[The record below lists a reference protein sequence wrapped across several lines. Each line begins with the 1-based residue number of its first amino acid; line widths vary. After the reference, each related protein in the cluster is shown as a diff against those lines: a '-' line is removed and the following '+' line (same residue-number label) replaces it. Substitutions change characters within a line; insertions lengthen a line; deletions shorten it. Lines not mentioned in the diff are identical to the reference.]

1 MESNLKEE
9 ESSVDRT
16 FNEVKSKQV
25 DRIRET
31 NVKNSENGKELM
43 ADTIKNEI
51 VSNVVEKISDNT
63 LVHMYNRTQNIYYN
77 LNDVQG
83 IQNSN
88 IDLEDESF
96 ENVKD
101 GKKDFE
107 RNLGLKGIEDNNKG
121 FKGM

>member
-1 MESNLKEE
+1 M
-9 ESSVDRT
+9 
-16 FNEVKSKQV
+16 
-25 DRIRET
+25 
-31 NVKNSENGKELM
+31 KNSENGKELM

-77 LNDVQG
+77 SNDVQG

-88 IDLEDESF
+88 TDLEDESF

-107 RNLGLKGIEDNNKG
+107 RNLGLKGIEDNNEG
-121 FKGM
+121 FKGT

>member
-1 MESNLKEE
+1 M
-9 ESSVDRT
+9 
-16 FNEVKSKQV
+16 
-25 DRIRET
+25 
-31 NVKNSENGKELM
+31 KNSENGKELM

-83 IQNSN
+83 IQNLN
-88 IDLEDESF
+88 TDLEDESF

-121 FKGM
+121 SKGM

>member
-1 MESNLKEE
+1 M
-9 ESSVDRT
+9 
-16 FNEVKSKQV
+16 
-25 DRIRET
+25 
-31 NVKNSENGKELM
+31 KNSENGKELM

-51 VSNVVEKISDNT
+51 SNVVEKISDNT

-88 IDLEDESF
+88 TDLEDESF

-101 GKKDFE
+101 GKRDFE
-107 RNLGLKGIEDNNKG
+107 RNLGLKGIEDNNEG

>member
-77 LNDVQG
+77 SNDVQG
-83 IQNSN
+83 IQHSN
-88 IDLEDESF
+88 TDLEDESF

>member
-63 LVHMYNRTQNIYYN
+63 LVHMYNRTQNIY
-77 LNDVQG
+77 
-83 IQNSN
+83 
-88 IDLEDESF
+88 
-96 ENVKD
+96 
-101 GKKDFE
+101 
-107 RNLGLKGIEDNNKG
+107 
-121 FKGM
+121 

>member
-1 MESNLKEE
+1 ME
-9 ESSVDRT
+9 
-16 FNEVKSKQV
+16 
-25 DRIRET
+25 
-31 NVKNSENGKELM
+31 KNS
-43 ADTIKNEI
+43 
-51 VSNVVEKISDNT
+51 S

-121 FKGM
+121 SKGM

>member
-1 MESNLKEE
+1 
-9 ESSVDRT
+9 
-16 FNEVKSKQV
+16 
-25 DRIRET
+25 
-31 NVKNSENGKELM
+31 M

-51 VSNVVEKISDNT
+51 VSNVVEKISDNI
-63 LVHMYNRTQNIYYN
+63 LAHMYNRTQNIYYN
-77 LNDVQG
+77 SNDVQG

-107 RNLGLKGIEDNNKG
+107 RNLGLKGIEDNNEG
-121 FKGM
+121 FEGT

>member
-1 MESNLKEE
+1 
-9 ESSVDRT
+9 
-16 FNEVKSKQV
+16 
-25 DRIRET
+25 
-31 NVKNSENGKELM
+31 M

-88 IDLEDESF
+88 TDLEDESF

-121 FKGM
+121 FKGT

>member
-1 MESNLKEE
+1 M
-9 ESSVDRT
+9 
-16 FNEVKSKQV
+16 
-25 DRIRET
+25 
-31 NVKNSENGKELM
+31 KNSENGKELM

-88 IDLEDESF
+88 TDVEDESF

-121 FKGM
+121 SKEM

>member
-1 MESNLKEE
+1 M
-9 ESSVDRT
+9 
-16 FNEVKSKQV
+16 
-25 DRIRET
+25 
-31 NVKNSENGKELM
+31 KNSENGKELM

-51 VSNVVEKISDNT
+51 SNVVEKISDNT

-88 IDLEDESF
+88 TDLEDESF

-107 RNLGLKGIEDNNKG
+107 RNLGLKEIEDNNKG
-121 FKGM
+121 FMGT